1 MFIGAARVTAFESR
15 MVNEIITVQQIA
27 KNVLA
32 YPTMSQ
38 SLGVIPLNQELSTNF
53 RVNFL
58 FIRLRSSICHEAGI
72 PGTATLRL

>member
-1 MFIGAARVTAFESR
+1 
-15 MVNEIITVQQIA
+15 MVNEIITVQEIA
-27 KNVLA
+27 KNALA
-32 YPTMSQ
+32 YPTKSE
-38 SLGVIPLNQELSTNF
+38 SLGVNLLNQELSINF